1 MAGASAFFQPQK
13 LYVFFPLCFHLTF
26 DTTLFHHTSTFD
38 TSFVQLPP
46 LHQHPYINFLA
57 SLYHSHCKFSVF
69 NIRYYSTVF
78 SSTPIFSIL
87 HLTTPPPLRYS
98 GYHISV
104 KALVKTKSHL
114 NINIHSYSTA
124 NHIYTKMAYIYLYD
138 IVTCV
143 IFYSSTAAFR
153 TPHPSQAHTT
163 HLMSPHLEPRLQDG

>member
-1 MAGASAFFQPQK
+1 MMAGASAFFQPQK
-13 LYVFFPLCFHLTF
+13 LYVFFPL
-26 DTTLFHHTSTFD
+26 SD

-87 HLTTPPPLRYS
+87 HLTTSPPLRYS

-104 KALVKTKSHL
+104 KALVETKRHPD
-114 NINIHSYSTA
+114 INIHSHSTA
-124 NHIYTKMAYIYLYD
+124 NHIYTRM
-138 IVTCV
+138 VS
-143 IFYSSTAAFR
+143 IFHMILSLALSTTVLLKLSVLLIR
-153 TPHPSQAHTT
+153 H
-163 HLMSPHLEPRLQDG
+163 RLAPFI